1 MKRNWFYAVL
11 AAEAIVCILLG
22 LLQMQFS
29 GMFTAIAAFPFEQA
43 GMGLRRLS
51 LSGTAGNVLAI
62 VLYCLFSLLP
72 CGIYVML
79 RRKRREKPVDILLP
93 GLSVLLFAVNYY
105 MVNPGLL
112 QTGQTGAGKWLPGSV
127 FYSVLFGYLVLRL
140 LSVYSKAQIKKL
152 QQGLYVLLGFLNMIF
167 VYAVCGREFSAL
179 LTAIRTVQDGNS
191 AFAMD
196 GNLFSASPLTFT
208 YIFLVLRFLVN
219 ALPYLLD
226 IAVVFLAARVLKEL
240 EKNRYSETAVTAVQK
255 LADFCAVSLGIAVS
269 VEMAFNVLQFLC
281 SGRLYQMDFT
291 VYIPVV
297 PVVFVLAVLLLAK
310 YVREDQKLKQE
321 HDLFI

>member
-22 LLQMQFS
+22 LLQKEFP
-29 GMFTAIAAFPFEQA
+29 GMFTAIAAFPFEQV
-43 GMGLRRLS
+43 GLGLRRLS
-51 LSGTAGNVLAI
+51 LSGAAGNVLAI
-62 VLYCLFSLLP
+62 ILYGLFSLLP

-79 RRKRREKPVDILLP
+79 RRKHREKPVDVLLP
-93 GLSVLLFAVNYY
+93 GMSVLLFAVNYY

-112 QTGQTGAGKWLPGSV
+112 QTGQTGAGKWLVGSV

-140 LSVYSKAQIKKL
+140 LCVYRKAQIRKL

-167 VYAVCGREFSAL
+167 VYAVCGQEFSAL
-179 LTAIRTVQDGNS
+179 LTAIQTVQDGNS

-196 GNLFSASPLTFT
+196 GNLLFASPLTFT
-208 YIFLVLRFLVN
+208 WVFLVLRFLVN

-240 EKNRYSETAVTAVQK
+240 EEDRYSQEAVTAVQK
-255 LADFCAVSLGIAVS
+255 LADFCALSLGIAVS